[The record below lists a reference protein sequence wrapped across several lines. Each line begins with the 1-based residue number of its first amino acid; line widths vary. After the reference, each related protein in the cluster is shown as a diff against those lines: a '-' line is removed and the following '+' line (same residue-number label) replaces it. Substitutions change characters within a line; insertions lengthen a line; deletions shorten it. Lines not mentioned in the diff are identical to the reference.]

1 MVPTRC
7 CTNDTCEPNLPGHR
21 TGACSSSCDIRSAY
35 VTHRPP
41 PLGVICRWTSW
52 WYRLQHPQPPRCTSL
67 QQLRAVRGLFHVT
80 SLRPR
85 AAHSPYFVVLSTH
98 LNCPYGRHF
107 CGPFPLT
114 QVSHTQSTSAPP
126 LASLSATAS
135 LREKRCAE
143 GALSHGPGGRVA
155 GPQGPLEGSRL
166 RACWASPGAGRTAG
180 GAALGRRAR
189 PLAGRAASLA
199 GSVAGSAGAAGSS
212 AASSAAGIAYRAWG
226 GDPRGR
232 RGRIDEG

>member
-1 MVPTRC
+1 M
-7 CTNDTCEPNLPGHR
+7 
-21 TGACSSSCDIRSAY
+21 
-35 VTHRPP
+35 
-41 PLGVICRWTSW
+41 
-52 WYRLQHPQPPRCTSL
+52 QHPQPPRCTSL

-85 AAHSPYFVVLSTH
+85 AAHSPFFIVLSTH

-143 GALSHGPGGRVA
+143 GALSHGPGVVWRARRDRWKGLGSGLVGLRPA
-155 GPQGPLEGSRL
+155 QAAPQGAPPWAGGRGRL
-166 RACWASPGAGRTAG
+166 QGGLRPWQGPWRGLPAPPAPPPPPPPQALPTARGAAIHVGGAGASTKASEKG
-180 GAALGRRAR
+180 GQNEARREADENTRQKGGR
-189 PLAGRAASLA
+189 L
-199 GSVAGSAGAAGSS
+199 
-212 AASSAAGIAYRAWG
+212 
-226 GDPRGR
+226 PRGCHFFCTGAPAR
-232 RGRIDEG
+232 SPHRGRISKNF